1 MPRSTAFL
9 PAMALC
15 LAVAAGA
22 AIVPVAAWA
31 ASGDVET
38 LVFVRHGEKPA
49 EGLGQLD
56 CQGLN
61 RALALPAVIAA
72 KFGKPDAIYAPDPG
86 EKKDDNG
93 RAWNYV
99 RPLATIEPTAIAFG
113 MPVQT
118 PYGYSQIEQLGNT
131 LVDPSW
137 RNKTVVVAWEHRLI
151 EQLVRR
157 MVTAHGG
164 NPKDVPKWASNDFD
178 SIYVLKLDWRNG
190 SPQASFKHDHEG
202 LDGRATDCPC
212 AALPGGDAVQSSAS
226 GSAAASAPASAP

>member
-49 EGLGQLD
+49 EGLGQLN

-131 LVDPSW
+131 LVDPAW

-164 NPKDVPKWASNDFD
+164 NPDDVPKWASNDFD

-212 AALPGGDAVQSSAS
+212 AALPGGEAVQSSAS
-226 GSAAASAPASAP
+226 GSAAAPASAP